1 MEAAMRGS
9 RLNREASHALAATLA
24 RLSEAEAKCA
34 KELREQTAAPS
45 DRPAWASERIATAAV
60 PLCHDPMAAADAAG
74 TLANLTADDEGS
86 NAVVEAGAIVPLVAM
101 LRGGPESAAE
111 QAVRAL
117 QNLAAGINAT
127 AVLEEVARTQID
139 CSPWEDLR
147 EKLLACASGELQ
159 AAEEGSAVAALEHAI
174 TLAEAVQVDAA
185 AVERAEGRLREI
197 NGDAKRQERCESFG
211 LGSLALPDEF
221 MCPITWAKMRDP
233 VVASDGH
240 SYERSAILEVLRKR
254 NALSPLTRERLKP
267 NVLIPNRNLKRRM
280 QGHDED
286 ILRAVAT
293 AVANASDG
301 AQQPGPAAG
310 GGGPSS
316 EPVPKRSRSDG
327 L

>member
-1 MEAAMRGS
+1 MQPHVRRSAREVSQTQVFQAESVPSGHWRVEAAMRGS

-185 AVERAEGRLREI
+185 AVNARRVGCGRSTATRSGRSGASRSGWGRLRCRTSSCARLR
-197 NGDAKRQERCESFG
+197 GPRCE
-211 LGSLALPDEF
+211 
-221 MCPITWAKMRDP
+221 
-233 VVASDGH
+233 
-240 SYERSAILEVLRKR
+240 
-254 NALSPLTRERLKP
+254 TRWWRP
-267 NVLIPNRNLKRRM
+267 T
-280 QGHDED
+280 
-286 ILRAVAT
+286 AT
-293 AVANASDG
+293 HMSGRPSSRCSANAT
-301 AQQPGPAAG
+301 P
-310 GGGPSS
+310 
-316 EPVPKRSRSDG
+316 
-327 L
+327 

>member
-1 MEAAMRGS
+1 MRGS

-24 RLSEAEAKCA
+24 RLREAQAKCA
-34 KELREQTAAPS
+34 KELRELTASHS
-45 DRPAWASERIATAAV
+45 DRPARASARIATTVV
-60 PLCHDPMAAADAAG
+60 PLWSHDPMAAADAAG
-74 TLANLTADDEGS
+74 TLANLTVDDEGS
-86 NAVVEAGAIVPLVAM
+86 NAVVEAGAIVLLVAL

-117 QNLAAGINAT
+117 QNLAAGTNAT

-185 AVERAEGRLREI
+185 AIERAEGRLREI

-221 MCPITWAKMRDP
+221 MCPITWAKMRGVP
-233 VVASDGH
+233 PLPLPPA
-240 SYERSAILEVLRKR
+240 
-254 NALSPLTRERLKP
+254 ALARRRRTRAPLAPQTRWWRP
-267 NVLIPNRNLKRRM
+267 T
-280 QGHDED
+280 
-286 ILRAVAT
+286 AT
-293 AVANASDG
+293 HMSGRPSSRCSANAT
-301 AQQPGPAAG
+301 P
-310 GGGPSS
+310 
-316 EPVPKRSRSDG
+316 
-327 L
+327 